1 MSSAVDEAGT
11 PPLRERV
18 YAVLRDDVVNGD
30 IGAGTR
36 LTEPKLAAR
45 FGISRTP
52 VREALGRLVADGLL
66 QREED
71 YGYSVVVPDLAGV
84 RDLWEVRIAV
94 ELRGIDRCREN
105 PGTVHDAGAL
115 RAELARWHR
124 MLEEPPEAGP
134 GFVLED
140 ERFHST
146 LLAAA
151 GNPELVAVLTDV
163 HRRTRRVRMNDYVLP
178 GRVEAAVSEHFA
190 VAEAVLTGRLDTA
203 RHLLHQHMGASLEIV
218 TERAGRALLATGTRD
233 RRRGPATL
241 DVRTS

>member
-71 YGYSVVVPDLAGV
+71 YGYSVVVPDLAGCV
-84 RDLWEVRIAV
+84 TSGRSASRSS
-94 ELRGIDRCREN
+94 C
-105 PGTVHDAGAL
+105 AGSTG
-115 RAELARWHR
+115 
-124 MLEEPPEAGP
+124 AG
-134 GFVLED
+134 
-140 ERFHST
+140 
-146 LLAAA
+146 
-151 GNPELVAVLTDV
+151 
-163 HRRTRRVRMNDYVLP
+163 RTRAPCTTPERS
-178 GRVEAAVSEHFA
+178 GRSWPAG
-190 VAEAVLTGRLDTA
+190 TG
-203 RHLLHQHMGASLEIV
+203 
-218 TERAGRALLATGTRD
+218 
-233 RRRGPATL
+233 
-241 DVRTS
+241 